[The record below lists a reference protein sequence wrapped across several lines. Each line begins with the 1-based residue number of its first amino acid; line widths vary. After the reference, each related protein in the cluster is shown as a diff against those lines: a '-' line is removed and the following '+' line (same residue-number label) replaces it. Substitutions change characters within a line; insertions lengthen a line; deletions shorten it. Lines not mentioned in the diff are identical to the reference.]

1 MYTRDLRP
9 SLTGMQ
15 NVTTYTI
22 GFDLTGADAVGKG
35 VLQNTA
41 AGAGGVFYEAND
53 TASLSTVL
61 TQIVRTILDF
71 NTSFTAPAVSVNA
84 FNRTQNLNDLYVT
97 VFKPSETY
105 AWAGNVKKYRLDPD
119 GTIEDATGA
128 PAVEVTTGFFRTT
141 SQSYWTTGVD
151 GDNVRLGGAAN
162 ELPTPA
168 TRNGLQRHQHGCCV
182 DCHWQSSHGRKRRR
196 HDSHAGPCCGRG
208 ARPGCADQLGARHG
222 HR

>member
-1 MYTRDLRP
+1 M
-9 SLTGMQ
+9 
-15 NVTTYTI
+15 
-22 GFDLTGADAVGKG
+22 
-35 VLQNTA
+35 LQNTA
-41 AGAGGVFYEAND
+41 AGAGGVFYEAAD

-105 AWAGNVKKYRLDPD
+105 AWAGNVKKYRLDPN
-119 GTIEDATGA
+119 GTIMDAAGS
-128 PAVEVTTGFFRTT
+128 PAVEITTGFFRTT
-141 SQSYWTTGVD
+141 SQSYWTTGID

-168 TRNGLQRHQHGCCV
+168 TRKVYSDLNTAAALTAVSNQVIVANASITTATLGLGAAEAP
-182 DCHWQSSHGRKRRR
+182 GRDA
-196 HDSHAGPCCGRG
+196 H
-208 ARPGCADQLGARHG
+208 DQLGARHR
-222 HR
+222 HRRREFQRRARPMRALRWATRCTGVRRPSSTAAR